1 MSSLW
6 SSVQA
11 VGESP
16 LLRRA
21 LFECLLVGALGGV
34 VGVHV
39 SLRRLS
45 FTAMALT
52 HATFPGVVLAALL
65 GWNLTLGSAA
75 FGVAVVVVLALLG
88 NLADLDHTNAAGV
101 MLAGGIAL
109 GVVLSSASDGLS
121 RELSSFLVGS
131 VLSTTTGDVVA
142 TAAWAA
148 VLCVLLG
155 VLHRPLVAS
164 AFDPVGTRSAGL
176 PVGLVDLVV
185 LIVLMT
191 AIAVM
196 VPSVGTILSVALLV
210 APTAAARM
218 WTSRIGALFVASA
231 SLGAICGAAGLVLSH
246 WGDTAAGATIAVTC
260 GGVFA
265 VSVAARAVVE
275 TGRARRTIAP
285 TGG

>member
-6 SSVQA
+6 SSVEA
-11 VGESP
+11 VRDSP

-21 LFECLLVGALGGV
+21 LVGCLLVGALGGV

-75 FGVAVVVVLALLG
+75 FGVVVVLVLALLG
-88 NLADLDHTNAAGV
+88 NFSDLDHTSSAGV

-109 GVVLSSASDGLS
+109 GVVLASASDGLS
-121 RELSSFLVGS
+121 RDLSGFLVGS
-131 VLSTTTGDVVA
+131 VLATSTGDVVA
-142 TAAWAA
+142 TAAWG
-148 VLCVLLG
+148 VGLCVLLA

-176 PVGLVDLVV
+176 PVGVIDLVMLV
-185 LIVLMT
+185 VLMT
-191 AIAVM
+191 AISVM

-218 WTSRIGALFVASA
+218 WTTRIGVLFVASPL
-231 SLGAICGAAGLVLSH
+231 LGAMCGAVGLILSH
-246 WGDTAAGATIAVTC
+246 WADTAAGATIAVTC
-260 GGVFA
+260 GGLFA
-265 VSVAARAVVE
+265 LSVTARVIVQ
-275 TGRARRTIAP
+275 TGRARQVRAP
-285 TGG
+285 MGA